1 MSPSAKRPTR
11 RSVPGPA
18 LSGPHHP
25 NPLQGNSNLFQQN
38 LLCALM
44 PCTVSKMR
52 QNCRWMTPIATSL
65 SPFFYPFIQMRM
77 SDQ

>member
-25 NPLQGNSNLFQQN
+25 NPLQGNSNFFQQN
-38 LLCALM
+38 LLCVNKCLTL
-44 PCTVSKMR
+44 CRKCDKTV
-52 QNCRWMTPIATSL
+52 
-65 SPFFYPFIQMRM
+65 
-77 SDQ
+77 DG

>member
-25 NPLQGNSNLFQQN
+25 NPLQGNSNFFQQN
-38 LLCALM
+38 LLCVNALH
-44 PCTVSKMR
+44 CVE
-52 QNCRWMTPIATSL
+52 NATKL
-65 SPFFYPFIQMRM
+65 
-77 SDQ
+77 